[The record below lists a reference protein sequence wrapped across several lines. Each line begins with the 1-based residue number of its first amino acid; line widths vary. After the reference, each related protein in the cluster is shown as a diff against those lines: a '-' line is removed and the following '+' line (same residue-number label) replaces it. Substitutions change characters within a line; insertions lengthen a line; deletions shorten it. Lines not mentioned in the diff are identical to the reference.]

1 MTKND
6 ASMLS
11 GGALAYIG
19 DAIIELLVRERLIA
33 TVDADTG
40 VLSQKAREYVSAK
53 AQSRITGVLS
63 ALSEE
68 ETAIYKRGRNSHSG
82 RVPHSATPAEYRY
95 ATGFEALAGWL
106 YLTGERERLYEIFDL
121 VYSPDR
127 NE

>member
-19 DAIIELLVRERLIA
+19 DAILELLVRERLVE

-40 VLSQKAREYVSAK
+40 VLSQKARGYVSAK
-53 AQSRITGVLS
+53 AQAKITEVLPM
-63 ALSEE
+63 LTEE
-68 ETAIYKRGRNSHSG
+68 ENAIYRRGRNSHSG
-82 RVPHSATPAEYRY
+82 RVPHSATAAEYRY

-106 YLTGERERLYEIFDL
+106 YLTGEKKRLCEIFDL
-121 VYSPDR
+121 VYR
-127 NE
+127 REQG